1 MSKNERQSGQATII
15 TVLFMTALLAMA
27 AAVLDVGSWYRADRA
42 LQSTVD
48 AAALAGA
55 QALPENPAQAQ
66 ALALEYAN
74 KNGGNVDVSEIKIT
88 SKAIANDTITV
99 DAKAPAPGF
108 FSRVMGID
116 SVTVGA
122 RATAARRRRRAVQIR
137 RADRRRREA
146 SGSPVHPNPWQ
157 DMQELK
163 YQHLKNNGSPDGSG
177 NFGFINL
184 TDDGG
189 TGSSDLGD
197 WIPKGFSGYLG
208 LGEYDARTGNPFSSN
223 NVKGSSSSATRRCCS
238 SRSTGS

>member
-1 MSKNERQSGQATII
+1 MSNNERQSGQATII
-15 TVLFMTALLAMA
+15 TVVFMTVLLLMA

-48 AAALAGA
+48 SAALAGA

-74 KNGGNVDVSEIKIT
+74 KNGGDVDVSEIKIT

-108 FSRVMGID
+108 FSRIMGID

-122 RATAARRRRRAVQIR
+122 RAAARAGGGAQFKYVAPIVVDEKHPGLQCDSQSLCRHRRI
-137 RADRRRREA
+137 
-146 SGSPVHPNPWQ
+146 
-157 DMQELK
+157 LK

-189 TGSSDLGD
+189 TGTSDSRANG
-197 WIPKGFSGYLG
+197 SEG
-208 LGEYDARTGNPFSSN
+208 LQRLP
-223 NVKGSSSSATRRCCS
+223 RPR
-238 SRSTGS
+238 